1 MKQTNNA
8 IKFLMAQ
15 YRAIFKNANLKMIL
29 AATAAA
35 AALSVGSANADAG
48 DGKWDSADFGKAN
61 DATNAAETIK
71 SSQDFDAST
80 LPNSEW
86 NYASGESIVTGANTV
101 LNITGAALKH
111 FALEG
116 LTVKEGATLK
126 LTNTDKTNTQI
137 FGYAKGEAPAG
148 NKGTLKVDNGS
159 IELTKGSMLFNT
171 VNITAESEL
180 TISGL
185 VGYNKDAAP
194 TKLNDW
200 AYFAN
205 VYAVANSGTDAGN
218 GVLTIEIQLLTL
230 TISLTSV
237 AALQLSLM
245 AQLLTSLVSGM
256 RKATQPHLY
265 VQQRMTQVPL
275 FSQTT
280 PSSTLLQVMAVRMQ
294 RTSTLKAQLLP
305 LLTVRSL

>member
-35 AALSVGSANADAG
+35 AALSVGSANAAAG
-48 DGKWDSADFGKAN
+48 DGKWDAADFGKGN

-80 LPNSEW
+80 LPNNDW

-101 LNITGAALKH
+101 LNITGATNKH
-111 FALEG
+111 FALES

-137 FGYAKGEAPAG
+137 FGYVKNEAPAG
-148 NKGTLKVDNGS
+148 NKGTLKVDNGKVQLTKAS
-159 IELTKGSMLFNT
+159 LNINKVDITKGST
-171 VNITAESEL
+171 L
-180 TISGL
+180 TLGGL
-185 VGYNKDAAP
+185 VDYNKNADK
-194 TKLNDW
+194 TKKNDW

-218 GVLTIEIQLLTL
+218 GCLLY
-230 TISLTSV
+230 TSP
-237 AALQLSLM
+237 SPRDG
-245 AQLLTSLVSGM
+245 LL
-256 RKATQPHLY
+256 P
-265 VQQRMTQVPL
+265 RM
-275 FSQTT
+275 
-280 PSSTLLQVMAVRMQ
+280 PSSA
-294 RTSTLKAQLLP
+294 
-305 LLTVRSL
+305 